1 MRDLDCLPTIKSKAH
16 HRFTSPLRALP
27 VAVWLRQTLIAV
39 SNTRP
44 VQQGQQTKMEQ
55 VYHYLTATKFK
66 QRVDAAIEKFND
78 MRDDLDEERK
88 FMTRQWAKRETV
100 VEEQR
105 CAATL
110 PVGETGV
117 ARARAAGCGGV
128 SPAQRGALK
137 ARVCTRLA
145 FMSSC
150 KFCFGAE
157 DRGGSSGRHRE
168 VLDPC
173 PREGGALS
181 DYHANEQTE
190 GLPLP
195 YFLAVVDMSGGK
207 APTPER
213 RGRRSRPIIR
223 RDQIRVK
230 LSSPSPSP
238 ARRRSV
244 PRGAGPRRTTAPTTR
259 SSSTIRPS
267 PPPSTPTSLKTTM
280 ASMR

>member
-1 MRDLDCLPTIKSKAH
+1 VPIFIGRGAPATLMRDLDCLPTIKSKAH

-117 ARARAAGCGGV
+117 ARARAAGVEGDHPPKGARGTRASARAWRSCLHENSATARKTGETT
-128 SPAQRGALK
+128 PAGAG
-137 ARVCTRLA
+137 
-145 FMSSC
+145 
-150 KFCFGAE
+150 FGA
-157 DRGGSSGRHRE
+157 S
-168 VLDPC
+168 
-173 PREGGALS
+173 
-181 DYHANEQTE
+181 
-190 GLPLP
+190 PLR
-195 YFLAVVDMSGGK
+195 A
-207 APTPER
+207 
-213 RGRRSRPIIR
+213 RGR
-223 RDQIRVK
+223 
-230 LSSPSPSP
+230 SP
-238 ARRRSV
+238 
-244 PRGAGPRRTTAPTTR
+244 
-259 SSSTIRPS
+259 
-267 PPPSTPTSLKTTM
+267 
-280 ASMR
+280 